1 MEKTGL
7 PKIDCDGRHQSSES
21 LPRAAQHDLPLCPNR
36 MIIAVEA
43 VRGIGFALEL
53 LREHLH
59 LRASAGLVYSQD
71 ANCYFLQ
78 LDDLDRFENKRVGM
92 IDAVSTMPIR
102 SGEIFRQE
110 ISTWTSL
117 EISRVIEPDQV
128 KALTELGLVST
139 SA

>member
-1 MEKTGL
+1 MEKTGV
-7 PKIDCDGRHQSSES
+7 PEIHCDERHPSCEA
-21 LPRAAQHDLPLCPNR
+21 LLRAAQHDLPLCPNR

-53 LREHLH
+53 LREHLY
-59 LRASAGLVYSQD
+59 LRASAGIVYSQD

-92 IDAVSTMPIR
+92 TDAVSTMPFR

-128 KALTELGLVST
+128 KALIELGLVST
-139 SA
+139 LA